1 MPQAWIVTTVP
12 QEKSMYDATPLATFQ
27 KVPELWDESGNTYI
41 YLHGRDHARGASF
54 KIDSTAFSSSR
65 KLSTLAHGGA
75 PKQHLQTLPED
86 RHDRHGDFEER
97 MQKLSLSPIVQSPR
111 SPRPGSSRASS
122 YGSRDISDSFDQPKL
137 DIHLSLP
144 QPLQADLSVADSRL
158 TTEDIETLLAV
169 RNVFAFLT
177 DRPLVATNRYPSLF
191 AIFLRIADI
200 LQRYEFSN
208 LDGSTLGEEVETNF
222 KRVIEEFGLAD
233 VRVSR
238 EKTIEAVVLGE
249 RMRSWELYNEGFVH
263 LVGKHDEIIGL
274 KSNKYHLVT
283 EITRK
288 RMERATLDLATR
300 LNTVRTRLETF
311 DFPSLFAGSANSKTS
326 DDSKLIRFKA
336 WKISFVAMRRHVIS
350 LYKQRYGAWPPSAR
364 SKKNNFEES
373 GLNRLL
379 LFELYQ
385 DFSDLYDTLVDR
397 SSITSRSMEVP
408 SQDTLD
414 STDPEEPSPRAL
426 RRVMSEYDRSTPP
439 VQPPIPYDTP
449 LLPSLASTRR
459 DFTTLNPR
467 KQKKESMKRLRD
479 DEINQC
485 LMQSYNRESIKATPF
500 LQAFMAFER
509 RAAHGKSIEEMAEL
523 RNGQWIFMYAVLQSL
538 PLIVIDAPG
547 IRWTKG
553 VEYFLCE
560 VPKGAIPWSKE
571 AHKANKNWYGIA
583 GGTGLV
589 SLPSD
594 VVDHG
599 VEGIYRRSHCWEVA
613 QKWGGGNNNPNDHDF
628 GASPASQLSMPYED
642 FGDLPAP
649 PPLLPGSRPASRSS
663 SPGARSNRDSM
674 SIGLE
679 ALPLPAGVAP
689 NGSRPSSMYDPTKSF
704 DAILGPSTP
713 KGKRKR

>member
-1 MPQAWIVTTVP
+1 M
-12 QEKSMYDATPLATFQ
+12 
-27 KVPELWDESGNTYI
+27 
-41 YLHGRDHARGASF
+41 
-54 KIDSTAFSSSR
+54 
-65 KLSTLAHGGA
+65 
-75 PKQHLQTLPED
+75 
-86 RHDRHGDFEER
+86 
-97 MQKLSLSPIVQSPR
+97 SLSPIVQSPR
-111 SPRPGSSRASS
+111 SPGPGSSRTSS
-122 YGSRDISDSFDQPKL
+122 RASRDMSDSFEQPKF

-144 QPLQADLSVADSRL
+144 QPLRTDLSDPSSQL
-158 TTEDIETLLAV
+158 TSEDIETLLAV

-177 DRPLVATNRYPSLF
+177 DRPLVATSRSPSVF
-191 AIFLRIADI
+191 AIFLKIADI
-200 LQRYEFSN
+200 LQRYDFSN

-222 KRVIEEFGLAD
+222 KSVIEEFRLAD

-263 LVGKHDEIIGL
+263 LVGKFDEVVGL
-274 KSNKYHLVT
+274 NSNKYHLIT

-288 RMERATLDLATR
+288 RIERATLDLATR
-300 LNTVRTRLETF
+300 LSTVRTRLETF

-336 WKISFVAMRRHVIS
+336 WKASFISMRRHVIS

-364 SKKNNFEES
+364 SKKNDFEES

-379 LFELYQ
+379 LLELYK

-397 SSITSRSMEVP
+397 SALTSRSMEVP
-408 SQDTLD
+408 SEDTVD
-414 STDPEEPSPRAL
+414 STDPEEPTPRAL

-439 VQPPIPYDTP
+439 VQPPVPYDTP

-459 DFTTLNPR
+459 DFTALDPR
-467 KQKKESMKRLRD
+467 KRRKECMKKLRD

-509 RAAHGKSIEEMAEL
+509 RAAHGKSIEEMADL

-613 QKWGGGNNNPNDHDF
+613 QKWGGSNDNADF
-628 GASPASQLSMPYED
+628 RASPTSQPTMPFEN
-642 FGDLPAP
+642 FGDLPP
-649 PPLLPGSRPASRSS
+649 PPSLLPGSRPGSRSS

-689 NGSRPSSMYDPTKSF
+689 NGSRPSSMYDPTKNF

-713 KGKRKR
+713 KGKRKRWSEYSLCTNKSISWFNGVSLHICWAYVEIILLYIFAGEVFVRNVDRFSNDCHIRSRSLYSIAEFRRPETGESSRHPNDQQRLNYVIT